1 MDSECCWSRAFYWL
15 PGPPRLAIMRRER
28 GLWWLWCR
36 SRDVLILGMRHKTL
50 RADTD
55 YWHKICFDRSHYRE
69 WLIIGPEFYLH
80 WSICY
85 LVIIGLCSHQT
96 LAMIPRE
103 PDVFICDSLSPDQN
117 RRIDKQDPSEITDEQ
132 SEPGW
137 HSHRCVNHP
146 SHWSSKSPTPC
157 FLLTINEITEKIF
170 FIFCHM
176 LISTLWWKR

>member
-1 MDSECCWSRAFYWL
+1 MLLVPCL
-15 PGPPRLAIMRRER
+15 LLTPGTPQTCDNATWEGTVMTVMQIKRCFDTGDATQNIT
-28 GLWWLWCR
+28 
-36 SRDVLILGMRHKTL
+36 SRHKLLTQNMFWQKSL
-50 RADTD
+50 SWVTD
-55 YWHKICFDRSHYRE
+55 YWTRILPPLK
-69 WLIIGPEFYLH
+69 YLLSGDH
-80 WSICY
+80 RIVQS
-85 LVIIGLCSHQT
+85 SNP
-96 LAMIPRE
+96 AMIPRE

-117 RRIDKQDPSEITDEQ
+117 RGIDKQDPSQITDEQ

-146 SHWSSKSPTPC
+146 SHWSSTSPMPC